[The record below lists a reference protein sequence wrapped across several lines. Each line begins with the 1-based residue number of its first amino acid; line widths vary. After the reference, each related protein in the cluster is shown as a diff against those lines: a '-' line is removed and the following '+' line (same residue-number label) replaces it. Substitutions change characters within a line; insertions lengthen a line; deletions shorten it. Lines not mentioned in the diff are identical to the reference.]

1 MDFIY
6 LDDLD
11 RFHGGQMSEKERA
24 MFNQRLQ
31 QDPELSRENDAFL
44 LLQKGIVVDG
54 EKTLRHQ
61 LTAIRVKLEKE
72 QFFETITPKPIP
84 SMKNNSFRWGW
95 YAAAAVLL
103 IAVAVVVFMPQKDS
117 VSPEDAFA
125 RFYKPESTVLPKVL
139 DEMESAG
146 FADAEPANDTLTRA
160 LKAYEA
166 NEYQDALTNLNLYL
180 LNYPDDQLANL
191 YLGLTL
197 MQLSEYGK
205 AIGKLGALATDEQ
218 FTHKNTARW
227 YLALCLTQA
236 KSAEAMNQAKGW
248 FDMLKADPDSGYSK
262 EAAGMLEMLGK

>member
-1 MDFIY
+1 
-6 LDDLD
+6 
-11 RFHGGQMSEKERA
+11 

-54 EKTLRHQ
+54 EKALRNK
-61 LTAIRVKLEKE
+61 LSAIRTKLDEE
-72 QFFETITPKPIP
+72 QFFETITPKQKIHI
-84 SMKNNSFRWGW
+84 MKNNSWGW
-95 YAAAAVLL
+95 LAAAAVLL
-103 IAVAVVVFMPQKDS
+103 IVVAVMVFMPQKS
-117 VSPEDAFA
+117 GISPEEAFA
-125 RFYKPESTVLPKVL
+125 RFYKPESTVLPKIL

-180 LNYPDDQLANL
+180 LNYPEDQLANL

-197 MQLSEYGK
+197 MQMNEYGK
-205 AIGKLGALATDEQ
+205 AIGKLGTLATDEQ
-218 FTHKNTARW
+218 FAHKNTARW
-227 YLALCLTQA
+227 YLALSLTQA
-236 KSAEAMNQAKGW
+236 KSGEAMKQAKGW

-262 EAAGMLEMLGK
+262 EAAGMLELLGM